1 MPLLAATSAFKL
13 GRRRWS
19 SQQCYLHRLRAIADI
34 VYSTLLPLQEIK
46 PTAYA
51 RMKLTRIML
60 AALIQFMNAFQP
72 THCDIFHWLLISRS
86 QFLRFAA
93 FCWPYP

>member
-1 MPLLAATSAFKL
+1 MHFYCLHALTGGNQRIQIREKKL
-13 GRRRWS
+13 EFS
-19 SQQCYLHRLRAIADI
+19 TADI

-46 PTAYA
+46 PTACA

-60 AALIQFMNAFQP
+60 AALIQFTNAFQP

-86 QFLRFAA
+86 QFLRFKA